1 MLFVSRRQGLCN
13 LLLQDNR
20 VHIIPHFK
28 PAWLL
33 RSIEEF
39 RLPYSVISHSFAPWK
54 LLTTQADICFC
65 RALFGI
71 KKLLLSLTMPQID
84 FSIDFSPI
92 SVWCDLATPKRPP
105 TSHGRL
111 LLQTA
116 LDRLYAPSYD
126 SSQESLMYFLMKT
139 FGLVDVWRELHS
151 TTCDSTML
159 TIIAFAGLIMFLCT
173 FITPLGEEKTIPASP
188 WSDHDLLV
196 ALLGMACPSPLA
208 H

>member
-111 LLQTA
+111 CYFKQPWTDYMLLPMI
-116 LDRLYAPSYD
+116 LYKKASCISLWKLLAWLMSGGSYTRPPAT
-126 SSQESLMYFLMKT
+126 L
-139 FGLVDVWRELHS
+139 
-151 TTCDSTML
+151 
-159 TIIAFAGLIMFLCT
+159 LC
-173 FITPLGEEKTIPASP
+173 
-188 WSDHDLLV
+188 
-196 ALLGMACPSPLA
+196 
-208 H
+208 